1 MDSASPS
8 AAERFERAL
17 GLAYRHLGRRDR
29 SVAEVRAHLAA
40 REVAPEVADAVVAEL
55 GAQGY
60 LDDARYAQRFAED
73 RRALDGWGAQR
84 IAQRLAAAGV
94 AREHVDAALA
104 TLGDAATGELE
115 AAVAVLERRVPV
127 PPADTRERDRALR
140 LLVRRGFAL
149 EVAYEAVRTHA
160 GRVASDVGEDYDPAH
175 KPIGP

>member
-1 MDSASPS
+1 MDDAGPS
-8 AAERFERAL
+8 ADAAFERAL
-17 GLAYRHLGRRDR
+17 GAAYRHLGRRDR
-29 SVAEVRAHLAA
+29 SVAEVRAHLAG

-73 RRALDGWGAQR
+73 RRALDGWGAER

-104 TLGDAATGELE
+104 GLAAGPGDEVDAAL
-115 AAVAVLERRVPV
+115 AVLRRRVPV
-127 PPADTRERDRALR
+127 PPAGERERDRALR

-149 EVAYEAVRTHA
+149 EVAYDAVRAHA
-160 GRVASDVGEDYDPAH
+160 GRVAEGPGEDYDPAYE
-175 KPIGP
+175 PIGP